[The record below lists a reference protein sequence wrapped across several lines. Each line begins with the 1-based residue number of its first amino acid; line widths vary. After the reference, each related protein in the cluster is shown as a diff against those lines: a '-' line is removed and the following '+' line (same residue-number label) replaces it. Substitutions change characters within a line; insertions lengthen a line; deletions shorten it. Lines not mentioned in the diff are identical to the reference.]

1 MKKKIYIDIDG
12 VLLDYKTGEPAK
24 HAEELIMF
32 LTSGRYDCYWL
43 TTHCKGDTAP
53 TLQYLSGY
61 FSEKVMKRLSRVKA
75 TDWVTLKTEAI
86 DFGSDFIW
94 LDDYPFQ
101 AEISALDCVHKRTSL
116 CTVNLERD
124 DELLNV
130 ISFIK
135 KHGKEPK
142 MTIGRKTRCKS
153 YKKPVFIALICIA
166 AFIAIRPLFWRFI
179 TRPTDQIRTYT
190 DYAERGEIFDCR
202 DNLIATNKTVYDV
215 HIDCCVIEDQKTWEE
230 KSRRLAQGITLVL
243 PEKSAPEWWDYFQNA
258 RKNKKRYLPIIK
270 NADLNMVETLRSL
283 PLLNEGQYR
292 GGLILTSHVIR
303 EYPYGTLARRT
314 IGAFRNS
321 YDDPLFGIERQFNG
335 DLNGE
340 DGISK
345 LKVGYRGRKPRQ
357 WEIEREEKIDGWDV
371 YTTIYMKHQAVA
383 DSVLR
388 AAVESDE
395 DIIGGCLALMEVKTG
410 AITALANCHRMD
422 NGQVGEYYNY
432 AISHSYEPGEVV
444 QTMTLAAS
452 LSDGMIKSLDEK
464 LPTNH
469 GRLTDT
475 CMFRD
480 NYIIQY
486 ERKNQTDSISI
497 IDGLAQSSRYVA
509 SSLALKY
516 AQSLDYF
523 YKWYETFC
531 CLSDF
536 NFDIYGIRKLN
547 FVDPVGRNINTL
559 MSAGSG
565 YGFTVCPMQ
574 ILSFYNT
581 IANNGKMMHPMLIK
595 KMTSDKYGSQYMM
608 PREIN
613 EMVFRKEVSDSL
625 KKALTACT
633 EHGTGKILSGMPQ
646 NIIGKTGTSRQ
657 VINPTIREG
666 SLDPYQ
672 DGEGRRHYSS
682 TFAGFFP
689 ADNPRYSI
697 ICVLFTKPTH
707 KPLYGGKLPTETV
720 KSFVENMPD
729 FR

>member
-12 VLLDYKTGEPAK
+12 VLLDYKTGQPAR
-24 HAEELIMF
+24 HAEELILF

-53 TLQYLSGY
+53 TLQYLSGH
-61 FSEKVMKRLSRVKA
+61 FSDKVMKRLSGIKA
-75 TDWVTLKTEAI
+75 TDWETLKTEAI
-86 DFGSDFIW
+86 DFNSDFIW

-101 AEISALDCVHKRTSL
+101 AEISALDCAHKRTSL
-116 CTVNLERD
+116 CSVNLERE

-135 KHGKEPK
+135 NHEIKPK
-142 MTIGRKTRCKS
+142 MTIGRKIRCKS
-153 YKKPVFIALICIA
+153 YKKPVFIAMLCIA
-166 AFIAIRPLFWRFI
+166 AFFAIRPLFWRFI

-190 DYAERGEIFDCR
+190 EDAERGEIFDCR
-202 DNLIATNKTVYDV
+202 DNLIATNRTVYDV
-215 HIDCCVIEDQKTWEE
+215 HLDCCVVEDQKIWEE
-230 KSRRLAQGITLVL
+230 KTRRLAQCITLIL
-243 PEKSAPEWWDYFQNA
+243 PDKTAPEWWDYFQNA
-258 RKNKKRYLPIIK
+258 RKNKKRYLPIAK
-270 NADLNMVETLRSL
+270 NVDRSMVDTLRTL
-283 PLLNEGQYR
+283 PLLNER
-292 GGLILTSHVIR
+292 AHKGGCICTSKFVR
-303 EYPYGTLARRT
+303 EYPYGNLARRT
-314 IGAFRNS
+314 IGALRNS

-335 DLNGE
+335 DLNGD

-345 LKVGYRGRKPRQ
+345 VKVGYRGRKPRQ
-357 WEIEREEKIDGWDV
+357 WEIEREDKIDGWDV

-388 AAVESDE
+388 TAVESDD
-395 DIIGGCLALMEVKTG
+395 DIVGGCLALMEVKTG

-422 NGQVGEYYNY
+422 NGRIGEYYNY
-432 AISHSYEPGEVV
+432 ATSHSYEPGEVV

-486 ERKNQTDSISI
+486 ERKNQTDSISV
-497 IDGLAQSSRYVA
+497 IDGFVQSSRFVA
-509 SSLALKY
+509 SSLALNY
-516 AQSLDYF
+516 ARSQDYF

-531 CLSDF
+531 IDDY
-536 NFDIYGIRKLN
+536 NFDLDGMRELDL
-547 FVDPVGRNINTL
+547 VDPIGRDINTL
-559 MSAGSG
+559 TSAGSG

-595 KMTSDKYGSQYMM
+595 KMTSDKHGSQYMM

-613 EMVFRKEVSDSL
+613 EMVFRKEVADSL

-633 EHGTGKILSGMPQ
+633 EKGTAKILNGMPQ
-646 NIIGKTGTSRQ
+646 NVIGKTGTSRQ
-657 VINPTIREG
+657 VIDPRIREG
-666 SLDPYQ
+666 SIDPYR
-672 DGEGRRHYSS
+672 DSEGRMQYSS

-707 KPLYGGKLPTETV
+707 KPLHGGQLPTETV

-729 FR
+729 LR

>member
-24 HAEELIMF
+24 HAEELILF

-43 TTHCKGDTAP
+43 TTHCKGDIIP
-53 TLQYLSGY
+53 TLQYLSVH
-61 FSEKVMKRLSRVKA
+61 FSEKIMKRLSSIKS
-75 TDWVTLKTEAI
+75 TDWNSLKTEAI
-86 DFGSDFIW
+86 DFNSDFIW

-101 AEISALDCVHKRTSL
+101 AEISALDRVHKRTSL
-116 CTVNLERD
+116 CSVNLERE

-130 ISFIK
+130 ISFIRN
-135 KHGKEPK
+135 HGKNRNMP
-142 MTIGRKTRCKS
+142 TGRKRWCKC
-153 YKKPVFIALICIA
+153 YKKPTFIALMCIA
-166 AFIAIRPLFWRFI
+166 AFFAIRPLLWRLI
-179 TRPTDQIRTYT
+179 TRPTDQISTYT
-190 DYAERGEIFDCR
+190 EHAERGEIFDCR
-202 DNLIATNKTVYDV
+202 DNLIATNKTVYDF
-215 HIDCCVIEDQKTWEE
+215 HLDCCVVEDPKMWEE
-230 KSRRLAQGITLVL
+230 KSRMLAQSIAQIL
-243 PEKSAPEWWDYFQNA
+243 PEKTAPQWWDYFQNA
-258 RKNKKRYLPIIK
+258 RKNKKRYLPIVK
-270 NADLNMVETLRSL
+270 NVDRSMADTLRTL
-283 PLLNEGQYR
+283 PLLNEIPHK
-292 GGLILTSHVIR
+292 GGCICTSKVVR
-303 EYPYGTLARRT
+303 EYPYGNLARRT
-314 IGAFRNS
+314 IGALRNS

-335 DLNGE
+335 DLNGD

-345 LKVGYRGRKPRQ
+345 VKYGYRGRKPRR

-395 DIIGGCLALMEVKTG
+395 DIVGGCLALMEVKTG
-410 AITALANCHRMD
+410 GITALANCHRLD
-422 NGQVGEYYNY
+422 NGQIGEYYNY
-432 AISHSYEPGEVV
+432 AISHNYEPGEVV

-475 CMFRD
+475 CRFQD
-480 NYIIQY
+480 KYILQY
-486 ERKNQTDSISI
+486 ERKNQTDSISV
-497 IDGLAQSSRYVA
+497 IDGFIQSSRYVA

-516 AQSLDYF
+516 AQSQEYF

-531 CLSDF
+531 INDY
-536 NFDIYGIRKLN
+536 NFDLDEMRGLN
-547 FVDPVGRNINTL
+547 LVDPIGRDINTL
-559 MSAGSG
+559 LSAGSG

-595 KMTSDKYGSQYMM
+595 KMKSDKYGSQYMY
-608 PREIN
+608 PRELN
-613 EMVFRKEVSDSL
+613 ESVCRQEVADSL
-625 KKALTACT
+625 KKALSACT
-633 EHGTGKILSGMPQ
+633 ELGTGKILSGMPQ

-657 VINPTIREG
+657 VIDPKIREG

-672 DGEGRRHYSS
+672 DCEGRRQYSS

-689 ADNPRYSI
+689 AYNPRYSV

-707 KPLYGGKLPTETV
+707 KPLYGGQLPTETV
-720 KSFVENMPD
+720 KSFVENISD

>member
-12 VLLDYKTGEPAK
+12 VLLDYKSGKPAK

-32 LTSGRYDCYWL
+32 ITSGRYDCYWL
-43 TTHCKGDTAP
+43 TTHCKGDTQTA
-53 TLQYLSGY
+53 LDYLSGH
-61 FSEKVMKRLSRVKA
+61 FSEKVMNRLSSIKS
-75 TDWVTLKTEAI
+75 TDWDTLKTEAI
-86 DFGSDFIW
+86 NFESDFIW

-101 AEISALDCVHKRTSL
+101 AEISALDRVHKRTSL
-116 CTVNLERD
+116 CTVNLERE

-135 KHGKEPK
+135 DHGKEQK
-142 MTIGRKTRCKS
+142 MAFGKKRTWRS
-153 YKKPVFIALICIA
+153 YIVTLMILLLGFAL
-166 AFIAIRPLFWRFI
+166 FFAIRPLLWRFI
-179 TRPTDQIRTYT
+179 TRPTDQISTYT
-190 DYAERGEIFDCR
+190 EYAERGEIFDCR
-202 DNLIATNKTVYDV
+202 DNLIATNKTVYDI
-215 HIDCCVIEDQKTWEE
+215 HLDCCVVEEQKKWEE
-230 KSRRLAQGITLVL
+230 KSRILAQAIAQVL
-243 PEKSAPEWWDYFQNA
+243 PEKTAPQWWDYFQNA

-270 NADLNMVETLRSL
+270 NADQDMVETLRSL
-283 PLLNEGQYR
+283 PLFNEGQYR
-292 GGLILTSHVIR
+292 GGLIVTSHVLR
-303 EYPYGTLARRT
+303 EYPYGNLARRT
-314 IGAFRNS
+314 IGFFRNN

-335 DLNGE
+335 DLNGD

-345 LKVGYRGRKPRQ
+345 VKYGYRGRKKRQ

-371 YTTIYMKHQAVA
+371 YTTIYMRHQAVA

-388 AAVESDE
+388 VAVERDE

-410 AITALANCHRMD
+410 AITALANCHRLD
-422 NGQVGEYYNY
+422 NGQIGEYYNY

-444 QTMTLAAS
+444 QAMTVAAS
-452 LSDGMIKSLDEK
+452 LSDGIIKSLDEK

-475 CMFRD
+475 CMFTD

-497 IDGLAQSSRYVA
+497 IDGFAQSSGYVA

-516 AQSLDYF
+516 AQSQEYF
-523 YKWYETFC
+523 YKWYDTFC
-531 CLSDF
+531 INDY
-536 NFDIYGIRKLN
+536 NFEINEMKGLDL
-547 FVDPVGRNINTL
+547 VDPTGRDINTL
-559 MSAGSG
+559 VSAGSG

-581 IANNGKMMHPMLIK
+581 IANNGKRMRPMLIK
-595 KMTSDKYGSQYMM
+595 KMTSDKYRSQYMQ
-608 PREIN
+608 PRELHDMHI
-613 EMVFRKEVSDSL
+613 RKDVADSL
-625 KKALTACT
+625 KKALSACT
-633 EHGTGKILSGMPQ
+633 EFGTGKFLSGMPQ

-657 VINPTIREG
+657 VIDPRIREG

-672 DGEGRRHYSS
+672 DSEGRRQYSS

-689 ADNPRYSI
+689 EDDPRYSV
-697 ICVLFTKPTH
+697 ICVLFTRPTH
-707 KPLYGGKLPTETV
+707 KPLCGDQLPTETV

-729 FR
+729 LR

>member
-12 VLLDYKTGEPAK
+12 VLLDYKTGKPAK

-32 LTSGRYDCYWL
+32 LTSGRYECYWL
-43 TTHCKGDTAP
+43 TTHCKGDNAP
-53 TLQYLSGY
+53 TLQYLSVH

-75 TDWVTLKTEAI
+75 TDWDTLKTEAI
-86 DFGSDFIW
+86 DLDSDFIW

-116 CTVNLERD
+116 CTVNLEREG
-124 DELLNV
+124 ELLNV

-135 KHGKEPK
+135 NHEKKPK
-142 MTIGRKTRCKS
+142 MTIGRKIRCKS
-153 YKKPVFIALICIA
+153 YRKPVFIALICIA
-166 AFIAIRPLFWRFI
+166 AFFAIRPLLWRLI

-202 DNLIATNKTVYDV
+202 DNLLATNKTVYDI
-215 HIDCCVIEDQKTWEE
+215 HLDCCVVEDQKKWED
-230 KSRRLAQGITLVL
+230 KSRRLAQCIALKL
-243 PEKSAPEWWDYFQNA
+243 PDKTAPEWWDYFQNA
-258 RKNKKRYLPIIK
+258 RKNKKRYLPIAK
-270 NADLNMVETLRSL
+270 NINRSMVDTLRTL
-283 PLLNEGQYR
+283 PLLNER
-292 GGLILTSHVIR
+292 PHKGGCICTSKIVR
-303 EYPYGTLARRT
+303 EYPYGNLARRT
-314 IGAFRNS
+314 IGSFRNN
-321 YDDPLFGIERQFNG
+321 YEDPLFGIERQFNS
-335 DLNGE
+335 DLNGD
-340 DGISK
+340 DGIRK
-345 LKVGYRGRKPRQ
+345 VKVGYRGRKPHQ
-357 WEIEREEKIDGWDV
+357 WEIEREDKVDGWDV

-395 DIIGGCLALMEVKTG
+395 DIAGGCLALMEVKTG

-422 NGQVGEYYNY
+422 NGQIGEYYNY

-475 CMFRD
+475 CVFRD

-486 ERKNQTDSISI
+486 ERKNQTDSISV
-497 IDGLAQSSRYVA
+497 IDGFAQSSRFVA
-509 SSLALKY
+509 SSLALNY
-516 AQSLDYF
+516 ARSQDYF

-531 CLSDF
+531 IDDY
-536 NFDIYGIRKLN
+536 NFDLDEIRELDL
-547 FVDPVGRNINTL
+547 VDPIGRDINTL
-559 MSAGSG
+559 TSAGAG

-574 ILSFYNT
+574 ILAFYNT

-608 PREIN
+608 PHEVN
-613 EMVFRKEVSDSL
+613 EMVFRKEVADSL

-633 EHGTGKILSGMPQ
+633 EHGTSKLLNGLPQ

-657 VINPTIREG
+657 VIDPRLREG

-672 DGEGRRHYSS
+672 DGEGRRQYSS

-689 ADNPRYSI
+689 ADKPRYSV
-697 ICVLFTKPTH
+697 ICVLFTRPTH
-707 KPLYGGKLPTETV
+707 KPLYGGQLPTETV

-729 FR
+729 LR

>member
-43 TTHCKGDTAP
+43 TTHCKGDNIP
-53 TLQYLSGY
+53 TLQYLSGH

-75 TDWVTLKTEAI
+75 TDWDTLKTEAI
-86 DFGSDFIW
+86 DFDSDFIW

-116 CTVNLERD
+116 CTVNLERG

-135 KHGKEPK
+135 NHGKERK
-142 MTIGRKTRCKS
+142 MTFGRKRWCKS
-153 YKKPVFIALICIA
+153 YKKPVFIAILCIA
-166 AFIAIRPLFWRFI
+166 AFFAIRPLFWRFI

-190 DYAERGEIFDCR
+190 EYAERGEIFDCR
-202 DNLIATNKTVYDV
+202 DNLIATNKTVYDI
-215 HIDCCVIEDQKTWEE
+215 HLDCCVVENPKKWEE
-230 KSRRLAQGITLVL
+230 MSRLLAQSIALVR
-243 PEKSAPEWWDYFQNA
+243 PEKTAPQWWDYFQDA
-258 RKNKKRYLPIIK
+258 RKNKKRYLPIVK
-270 NADLNMVETLRSL
+270 NVDRSMADTLRTL
-283 PLLNEGQYR
+283 PLLNER
-292 GGLILTSHVIR
+292 PHNGGCICTSKVVR
-303 EYPYGTLARRT
+303 EYPYGNMARRT

-321 YDDPLFGIERQFNG
+321 YDDPLFGIERQLNG
-335 DLNGE
+335 DLNGD
-340 DGISK
+340 DGMRK
-345 LKVGYRGRKPRQ
+345 VKVGYRGRKPRQ

-371 YTTIYMKHQAVA
+371 YTTICMKHQAAA

-388 AAVESDE
+388 AAVDSDE
-395 DIIGGCLALMEVKTG
+395 DIVGGCLVLMEVKTG
-410 AITALANCHRMD
+410 AITALANCHRLD
-422 NGQVGEYYNY
+422 NGEIGEYYNY

-444 QTMTLAAS
+444 QTMTLAAA
-452 LSDGMIKSLDEK
+452 LSDGLVKSLDEK
-464 LPTNH
+464 IPTNH

-475 CMFRD
+475 PAFRD
-480 NYIIQY
+480 HYIIQY
-486 ERKNQTDSISI
+486 ERKNQADSISV
-497 IDGLAQSSRYVA
+497 IDGFALSYRYVT

-516 AQSLDYF
+516 AQSQDYF

-531 CLSDF
+531 INDY
-536 NFDIYGIRKLN
+536 NFDLDEMRELDL
-547 FVDPVGRNINTL
+547 VDPIGRNINTL
-559 MSAGSG
+559 ISTGSG

-574 ILSFYNT
+574 ILAFYNS
-581 IANNGKMMHPMLIK
+581 IANNGKMIHPMLIK

-633 EHGTGKILSGMPQ
+633 EHGTSKHLNGLPQ

-657 VINPTIREG
+657 IIDPRTRGG

-672 DGEGRRHYSS
+672 DDEGRRQYSS

-689 ADNPRYSI
+689 ADNPRYSV

-720 KSFVENMPD
+720 KSFVENMSD

>member
-1 MKKKIYIDIDG
+1 MKKKIFIDIDG
-12 VLLDYKTGEPAK
+12 VLLDYKTGKPAK

-32 LTSGRYDCYWL
+32 LTSGRYECYWL
-43 TTHCKGDTAP
+43 TTHCKGDNAP
-53 TLQYLSGY
+53 TLQYLSVH

-75 TDWVTLKTEAI
+75 TDWDTLKTEAI
-86 DFGSDFIW
+86 DLDSDFIW

-116 CTVNLERD
+116 CTVNLEREG
-124 DELLNV
+124 ELLNV

-135 KHGKEPK
+135 NHGKKPK
-142 MTIGRKTRCKS
+142 MTIGRKIRCKS
-153 YKKPVFIALICIA
+153 YRKPVFIALICIA
-166 AFIAIRPLFWRFI
+166 AFFTIRPLLWRLI

-202 DNLIATNKTVYDV
+202 DNLLATNKTVYDI
-215 HIDCCVIEDQKTWEE
+215 HLDCCVVEDQKKWED
-230 KSRRLAQGITLVL
+230 KSRRLAQCIALKL
-243 PEKSAPEWWDYFQNA
+243 PDKTAPEWCDYFQNA
-258 RKNKKRYLPIIK
+258 RKNKKRYLPIAK
-270 NADLNMVETLRSL
+270 NINRSMVDTLRTL
-283 PLLNEGQYR
+283 PLLNER
-292 GGLILTSHVIR
+292 PHKGGCICTSKIVR
-303 EYPYGTLARRT
+303 EYPYGNLARRT
-314 IGAFRNS
+314 IGSFRNN
-321 YDDPLFGIERQFNG
+321 YEDPLFGIERQFNS
-335 DLNGE
+335 DLNGD

-345 LKVGYRGRKPRQ
+345 VKVGYRGRKPHQ
-357 WEIEREEKIDGWDV
+357 WEIEREDKVDGWDV

-383 DSVLR
+383 DSVLH

-395 DIIGGCLALMEVKTG
+395 DIAGGCLALMEVKTG

-422 NGQVGEYYNY
+422 NGRIGEYYNY
-432 AISHSYEPGEVV
+432 AISHSYEPGAVV
-444 QTMTLAAS
+444 QAMTLAAS

-475 CMFRD
+475 CRFQD

-486 ERKNQTDSISI
+486 ERKNQTDSIAV
-497 IDGLAQSSRYVA
+497 IDGFAQSSRFMA

-516 AQSLDYF
+516 AQSQDYF

-531 CLSDF
+531 INDY
-536 NFDIYGIRKLN
+536 NFDLN
-547 FVDPVGRNINTL
+547 EMRELDLVDPIGRDINTL
-559 MSAGSG
+559 TSAGAG

-574 ILSFYNT
+574 ILAFYNT

-608 PREIN
+608 PHEVN
-613 EMVFRKEVSDSL
+613 EMVFRKEVADSL

-633 EHGTGKILSGMPQ
+633 EHGTSKLLNGLPQ

-657 VINPTIREG
+657 IIDPKTRGG

-672 DGEGRRHYSS
+672 DSEGRRQYSS
-682 TFAGFFP
+682 
-689 ADNPRYSI
+689 
-697 ICVLFTKPTH
+697 
-707 KPLYGGKLPTETV
+707 KLCC
-720 KSFVENMPD
+720 D
-729 FR
+729 

>member
-12 VLLDYKTGEPAK
+12 VLLDYKTGKPAEY
-24 HAEELIMF
+24 AEELIMF

-43 TTHCKGDTAP
+43 TTHCKGDAQTA
-53 TLQYLSGY
+53 LDYLSEH
-61 FSEKVMKRLSRVKA
+61 FSEKTMRRLRRIQPTQW
-75 TDWVTLKTEAI
+75 TDLKTEAI
-86 DFGSDFIW
+86 DLTSDFIW
-94 LDDYPFQ
+94 LEDHPFQ
-101 AEISALDCVHKRTSL
+101 AEISALDALHKRASL
-116 CTVNLERD
+116 CMVDLNREH
-124 DELLNV
+124 ELLNV
-130 ISFIK
+130 INFIK
-135 KHGKEPK
+135 GHGKE
-142 MTIGRKTRCKS
+142 RCIDVCRRRRRRPGKA
-153 YKKPVFIALICIA
+153 IAALIACIVL
-166 AFIAIRPLFWRFI
+166 FFLVRPLIWRII
-179 TRPTDQIRTYT
+179 TRPTDQISTYT
-190 DYAERGEIFDCR
+190 EYAERGEIFDCR
-202 DNLIATNKTVYDV
+202 DNLIATNKTVYDI
-215 HIDCCVIEDQKTWEE
+215 HLDCCVIEDQKTWEE

-303 EYPYGTLARRT
+303 EYPYGNLARRT
-314 IGAFRNS
+314 IGALRNS

-432 AISHSYEPGEVV
+432 AISHSYEPGEVI

-452 LSDGMIKSLDEK
+452 LSDGIIKSLDDK

-475 CMFRD
+475 TAIRD
-480 NYIIQY
+480 NYILQY
-486 ERKNQTDSISI
+486 EREHQTDSISV
-497 IDGLAQSSRYVA
+497 IDGFVRSSRYV
-509 SSLALKY
+509 SSALALRY
-516 AQSLDYF
+516 SESQDYF

-531 CLSDF
+531 INGND
-536 NFDIYGIRKLN
+536 FDIDEMRELDL
-547 FVDPVGRNINTL
+547 VDPIGRDINTL
-559 MSAGSG
+559 ISTGSG

-574 ILSFYNT
+574 ILTFYNT
-581 IANNGKMMHPMLIK
+581 IANNGEMMRPMLIK
-595 KMTSDKYGSQYMM
+595 KMESDKYGSQYYY
-608 PREIN
+608 PREVH
-613 EMVFRKEVSDSL
+613 EMTFRQDVADSL
-625 KKALTACT
+625 KKALAKCT
-633 EHGTGKILSGMPQ
+633 ESGTARILNGMPQ
-646 NIIGKTGTSRQ
+646 NVIGKTGTSRQ
-657 VINPTIREG
+657 IIDPRLREG
-666 SLDPYQ
+666 SLDPYK
-672 DGEGRRHYSS
+672 DSEGRMQYSS

-720 KSFVENMPD
+720 KSFVENMPNL
-729 FR
+729 R

>member
-43 TTHCKGDTAP
+43 TTHCKGDSASA
-53 TLQYLSGY
+53 LEYLSSH
-61 FSEKVMKRLSRVKA
+61 FSKRAIKRLERIKA
-75 TDWVTLKTEAI
+75 TDWTDLKTEAI
-86 DFGSDFIW
+86 DLNSDFIW

-101 AEISALDCVHKRTSL
+101 AEISALDCAHKRTSL
-116 CTVNLERD
+116 CSVNLERD

-135 KHGKEPK
+135 NHGKVRK
-142 MTIGRKTRCKS
+142 MTFGRKRWCKS
-153 YKKPVFIALICIA
+153 YKKSVFIAILCIA
-166 AFIAIRPLFWRFI
+166 VFFAIRPLFWRFI

-202 DNLIATNKTVYDV
+202 ENLIATNKTVYDV
-215 HIDCCVIEDQKTWEE
+215 HIDCCVVEDQKAWEE

-243 PEKSAPEWWDYFQNA
+243 PEKSAPEWWDYFQKA
-258 RKNKKRYLPIIK
+258 RKNRKRYLPIVK
-270 NADLNMVETLRSL
+270 NVDLSMVETLRSL
-283 PLLNEGQYR
+283 PLLNEGKYR
-292 GGLILTSHVIR
+292 GGIILTSHVIR
-303 EYPYGTLARRT
+303 EYPYGNLARRT

-371 YTTIYMKHQAVA
+371 YTTISMKHQAVA

-486 ERKNQTDSISI
+486 EIKNQTDSISV
-497 IDGLAQSSRYVA
+497 IDGFAQSSRFVA

-516 AQSLDYF
+516 ARSQDYF
-523 YKWYETFC
+523 YKWYETLC
-531 CLSDF
+531 ISGNDF
-536 NFDIYGIRKLN
+536 DLVGMRELDL
-547 FVDPVGRNINTL
+547 VDPIGRDINTL
-559 MSAGSG
+559 TSAGAG

-581 IANNGKMMHPMLIK
+581 IANNGKIMHPMLIK
-595 KMTSDKYGSQYMM
+595 KMTSDKYGSQHMH
-608 PREIN
+608 PRELN
-613 EMVFRKEVSDSL
+613 EMVFRQEVADSL
-625 KKALTACT
+625 KKALSTCT
-633 EHGTGKILSGMPQ
+633 ELGTGKILSGMPQ

-657 VINPTIREG
+657 VIDPRLREG

-672 DGEGRRHYSS
+672 DGEGRRQYSS

-689 ADNPRYSI
+689 ADNPRYSV

-729 FR
+729 LR